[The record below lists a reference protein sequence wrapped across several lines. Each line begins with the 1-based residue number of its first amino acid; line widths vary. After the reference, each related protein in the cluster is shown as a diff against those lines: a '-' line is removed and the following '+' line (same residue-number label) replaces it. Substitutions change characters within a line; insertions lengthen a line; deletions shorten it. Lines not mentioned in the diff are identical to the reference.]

1 MHKWL
6 HRCCFF
12 NNGKS
17 GYKDATGKTIIAPQ
31 FGLAGRFS
39 EGLANGKTSIRGSQ
53 WLFRI
58 QR

>member
-1 MHKWL
+1 MATPL
-6 HRCCFF
+6 LFF
-12 NNGKS
+12 DHGQA

-39 EGLANGKTSIRGSQ
+39 VGLANGKTSNQGSH

-58 QR
+58 QC